1 MKLSHSLVLTLP
13 LVSGWA
19 VAADLSVKFDLPQLN
34 VAEYHKPYVAIWLE
48 RADQSVAANL
58 AVLYDLKKDA
68 AGEKWVKDLRT
79 WWRKAG
85 RDAKFPL
92 EAVTAFR
99 EAKNE
104 DDRRQAAARVRA
116 DMARHVGDIAQ
127 KYLLPGE
134 TQDMALMFVPSE
146 SVYAELYDGFDDIV
160 QKAYRAK
167 VVIVSP
173 SLPTT
178 LTMSPSR
185 TVSKNHSAS
194 AVLMPVQPWLT
205 LALP

>member
-13 LVSGWA
+13 LVSSWA
-19 VAADLSVKFDLPQLN
+19 VAADLSVKFDVPQLN

-92 EAVTAFR
+92 DGVSGATRPAGSQTMKFDGAKHGLDKLPAGDYKLVVEASR
-99 EAKNE
+99 EAGGRELVKVPFTWTGKGKV
-104 DDRRQAAARVRA
+104 AANAAGKEELGAV
-116 DMARHVGDIAQ
+116 
-127 KYLLPGE
+127 
-134 TQDMALMFVPSE
+134 AL
-146 SVYAELYDGFDDIV
+146 EL
-160 QKAYRAK
+160 Q
-167 VVIVSP
+167 
-173 SLPTT
+173 
-178 LTMSPSR
+178 
-185 TVSKNHSAS
+185 
-194 AVLMPVQPWLT
+194 
-205 LALP
+205 

>member
-19 VAADLSVKFDLPQLN
+19 MAADLSVKFDLPQLN

-68 AGEKWVKDLRT
+68 AGDKWVKDLRT

-92 EAVTAFR
+92 DGVSGATRPAGSQTMKFSGARHGLDKLPAGDYKLVVEASR
-99 EAKNE
+99 EAGGRELVKVPFTWTGKGKV
-104 DDRRQAAARVRA
+104 AANAAGKEELGAV
-116 DMARHVGDIAQ
+116 
-127 KYLLPGE
+127 
-134 TQDMALMFVPSE
+134 AL
-146 SVYAELYDGFDDIV
+146 EL
-160 QKAYRAK
+160 Q
-167 VVIVSP
+167 
-173 SLPTT
+173 
-178 LTMSPSR
+178 
-185 TVSKNHSAS
+185 
-194 AVLMPVQPWLT
+194 
-205 LALP
+205 

>member
-19 VAADLSVKFDLPQLN
+19 MAADLSVKFDLPQLN

-68 AGEKWVKDLRT
+68 AGDKWVKDLRT

-92 EAVTAFR
+92 DGVSGATRPAGSQTMKFDGAKHGLDKLPAGDYKLVVEASR
-99 EAKNE
+99 EAGGRELVKVPFTWAGKGKV
-104 DDRRQAAARVRA
+104 AANAAGKEELGAV
-116 DMARHVGDIAQ
+116 
-127 KYLLPGE
+127 
-134 TQDMALMFVPSE
+134 AL
-146 SVYAELYDGFDDIV
+146 EL
-160 QKAYRAK
+160 Q
-167 VVIVSP
+167 
-173 SLPTT
+173 
-178 LTMSPSR
+178 
-185 TVSKNHSAS
+185 
-194 AVLMPVQPWLT
+194 
-205 LALP
+205 

>member
-68 AGEKWVKDLRT
+68 AGDKWVKDLRT

-92 EAVTAFR
+92 DGVSGATRPAGSQTMKFDGAKHGLHKLPAGDYKLVVEASR
-99 EAKNE
+99 EAGGRELVKVPFTWTGKGKV
-104 DDRRQAAARVRA
+104 AANAAGKEELGAV
-116 DMARHVGDIAQ
+116 
-127 KYLLPGE
+127 
-134 TQDMALMFVPSE
+134 AL
-146 SVYAELYDGFDDIV
+146 EL
-160 QKAYRAK
+160 Q
-167 VVIVSP
+167 
-173 SLPTT
+173 
-178 LTMSPSR
+178 
-185 TVSKNHSAS
+185 
-194 AVLMPVQPWLT
+194 
-205 LALP
+205 

>member
-92 EAVTAFR
+92 DGVSGATRPAGSQTMKFDGAKHGLDKLPAGDYKLVVEASR
-99 EAKNE
+99 EAGGRELVKVPFTWTGKGKV
-104 DDRRQAAARVRA
+104 AANAAGKEELGAV
-116 DMARHVGDIAQ
+116 
-127 KYLLPGE
+127 
-134 TQDMALMFVPSE
+134 AL
-146 SVYAELYDGFDDIV
+146 EL
-160 QKAYRAK
+160 Q
-167 VVIVSP
+167 
-173 SLPTT
+173 
-178 LTMSPSR
+178 
-185 TVSKNHSAS
+185 
-194 AVLMPVQPWLT
+194 
-205 LALP
+205 